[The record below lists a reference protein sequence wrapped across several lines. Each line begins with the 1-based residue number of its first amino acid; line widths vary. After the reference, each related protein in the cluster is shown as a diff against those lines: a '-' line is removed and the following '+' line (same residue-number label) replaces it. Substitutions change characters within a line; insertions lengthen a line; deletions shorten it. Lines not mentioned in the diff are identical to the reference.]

1 VKVDTQHGATLVPS
15 SAVLNGAQG
24 QYVWS
29 VQPDQTVKMVTITP
43 SVVSGERTAVTSG
56 VTAGTQVVI
65 DGMDRLRD
73 GSRITLVDRGQPA
86 PAPAV
91 PAQSAQRFKGKGKN
105 GAQRPNPPSS

>member
-1 VKVDTQHGATLVPS
+1 MPS

-29 VQPDQTVKMVTITP
+29 VQADQTVKMVNVTP
-43 SVVSGERTAVTSG
+43 SVVSGERTAITSG
-56 VTAGTQVVI
+56 VTAGTQVVV

-86 PAPAV
+86 PAT
-91 PAQSAQRFKGKGKN
+91 PAQSAQRFKGKGKS
-105 GAQRPNPPSS
+105 GAQRPNPPPS